1 MIQAIKNTYTL
12 GKMAIYDTVK
22 MLFDGCIKMWRKK

>member
-1 MIQAIKNTYTL
+1 MMQAIKTYTL